1 MKFSLVKKL
10 HCFLSAMILLL
21 LCACSGNDLMDTYWR
36 DDKTGEW
43 LIGLT
48 EDRVIYDSKVWGISK
63 MEERDGTYT
72 IQANY
77 GMNSLDISI
86 VSEQNGKRTISIGG
100 KQYDCSLIDNGWYLP
115 DYPEKDTCTTMADN
129 NYRKGDSVTIIGWV
143 RPLPAV
149 INWLKNKAEGKEGNS
164 NEVVV
169 KMMANILTDEE
180 PSFTAPID
188 SYNHF
193 ELRIPIENTTSFYL
207 DGNGWSARVVAEPNE
222 TYFLMIDL
230 QNRKKLFMG
239 KNARLQNEV
248 NAHYISPEGYGM
260 EKLREIG
267 EVMAI
272 LDTVKT
278 QTKGKMQEL
287 DSVCKVHPTLSERY
301 RTYYRNNLL
310 TNFARILTQGMYL
323 APNDKVPEEYSKV
336 VEEEYWKALAEPYTM
351 DAYTLTWFFKDY
363 AFRLN
368 IAAQDKIEFS
378 MKWIMDQAEKD
389 GIVNLSAKD
398 REAIRQYEE
407 AYPAYWEKRKN
418 APDSVQEKLIN
429 DEFGKNDFVKAV
441 IAIQDRS
448 PKYEDYSRQKYRKR
462 ELEQMVKEMN
472 EREWSATAQ
481 DIMLCRLI
489 RQDIDWSRKP
499 LSKELLAFADE
510 HIHMPAALHAMHAL
524 NDKYEQIGKSKLSNE
539 DNIKSNDAVKDMSD
553 GEKIL
558 HKIIEPYKGKLI
570 LVDVWGTWCA
580 PCKMRLSHSQEEY
593 ERLKDFDLV
602 YLYLCNH
609 SSDESWKN
617 VIKEYKVEGKNVVHY
632 NLPEEQQTAVEN
644 YIGVNGYPT
653 YKLIDRDGTLLDVN
667 ADPIDLDALAGLLER
682 MKTVEKK

>member
-1 MKFSLVKKL
+1 MKKL
-10 HCFLSAMILLL
+10 NTFLLTILLL
-21 LCACSGNDLMDTYWR
+21 VLCACSNDGITGTYWR
-36 DDKTGEW
+36 DNKTGEW

-48 EDRVIYDSKVWGISK
+48 EDKVIYDCKVWGISK

-77 GMNSLDISI
+77 GMNSIDVSI
-86 VSEQNGKRTISIGG
+86 GSNQDGKRTISIGG
-100 KQYDCSLIDNGWYLP
+100 KQYDCSLIDNGWDMP
-115 DYPEKDTCTTMADN
+115 DYPEKDTCNTIANN
-129 NYRKGDSVTIIGWV
+129 NYREGDSVTIIGWV

-149 INWLKNKAEGKEGNS
+149 INWLKNKAEGKEGKI
-164 NEVVV
+164 NEVSV

-230 QNRKKLFMG
+230 LNRKKLFMG

-248 NAHYISPEGYGM
+248 NAHSISIHSYGAKIL
-260 EKLREIG
+260 EKMG
-267 EVMAI
+267 TVMDI
-272 LDTVKT
+272 LDSVRM
-278 QTKGKMQEL
+278 QTKETMQEL
-287 DSVCKVHPTLSERY
+287 DEVCRQHPTLSERY
-301 RTYYRNNLL
+301 RVFYRNKIL
-310 TNFARILTQGMYL
+310 TNYARILTQGMYL
-323 APNDKVPEEYSKV
+323 APNYKVPEEYSKV
-336 VEEEYWKALAEPYTM
+336 VEEEYWKQFAEPYTM
-351 DAYTLTWFFKDY
+351 DAYTFSMFFEDY

-368 IAAQDKIEFS
+368 NAAYDQIDFS
-378 MKWIMDQAEKD
+378 VKWIMDQAERD

-398 REAIRQYEE
+398 REAIRQYDE
-407 AYPAYWEKRKN
+407 AYPAYWEKRQN
-418 APDSVQEKLIN
+418 APDSVQEKLID

-448 PKYEDYSRQKYRKR
+448 PKYEDYSLQKFRKR

-472 EREWSATAQ
+472 AREWSATAQ
-481 DIMLCRLI
+481 DIMLCRLL
-489 RQDIDWSRKP
+489 RQDIDWTRKP
-499 LSKELLAFADE
+499 LSKEILAFADE
-510 HIHMPAALHAMHAL
+510 HIHMPVALHAVHTI

-539 DNIKSNDAVKDMSD
+539 DNIKSNDAVKNMSD
-553 GEKIL
+553 GEKIFR
-558 HKIIEPYKGKLI
+558 KIIEPYKGKII

-593 ERLKDFDLV
+593 ERLKDFDIV
-602 YLYLCNH
+602 YLYLCNR

-617 VIKEYKVEGKNVVHY
+617 VIKEYKVEGNNVVHY
-632 NLPEEQQTAVEN
+632 NLPDEQQSAVEN

-682 MKTVEKK
+682 MK